1 MVGSPSYM
9 APEQIR
15 GLRVGPPADLYALAV
30 VTYEILAARRLFTV
44 NDYETLLKEE
54 ARRDA
59 PRLVF
64 SARGELIPEPFADI
78 IHNAL
83 AHDPTDRYPDAH
95 TMLLALDQMKLNA
108 TQIPL
113 NLFCELPQFIAH
125 SESEANEEEE
135 EADIEEATLPPQRSV
150 SNQIS
155 SESLPHVDE
164 VSEFNDPADSL
175 IGSLV
180 LTDPNHEAK
189 PPVPV
194 FAMLFPPIVV
204 MFVVWSLAKL
214 IL

>member
-1 MVGSPSYM
+1 M
-9 APEQIR
+9 
-15 GLRVGPPADLYALAV
+15 AV

-125 SESEANEEEE
+125 SESEAIEEEE
-135 EADIEEATLPPQRSV
+135 EDIEEATLPPQRSA
-150 SNQIS
+150 SNQVS
-155 SESLPHVDE
+155 SESIPHVEE
-164 VSEFNDPADSL
+164 VSDFNELADSL
-175 IGSLV
+175 IDPLA
-180 LTDPNHEAK
+180 LTDPSHEAK
-189 PPVPV
+189 TPVPV

-204 MFVVWSLAKL
+204 MFVVWSLAKF